1 MKEYIEY
8 YQRNKHLDKMY
19 EDKYGSIDNKCYEKN
34 CLELIVE
41 ICELCNES
49 KCFKYWTIKKSD
61 RKLLLEEYADCL
73 SMIFYMFNYYN
84 IVKFDL
90 VDIELSDDIVVMFNE
105 IIRMCT
111 MLMDEDNVNEELLMK
126 IFTYLYHIGKLLGI
140 DDREILDAC
149 YMKLGKNIERLNSD
163 Y

>member
-1 MKEYIEY
+1 MKEYMEY

-19 EDKYGSIDNKCYEKN
+19 EEKYGQIDDKCYEKN

-49 KCFKYWTIKKSD
+49 KCFKYWTIKKPD
-61 RKLLLEEYADCL
+61 RKLLLGEYADCL
-73 SMIFYMFNYYN
+73 SMVFYMFNYYN
-84 IVKFDL
+84 IEEFDL
-90 VDIELSDDIVVMFNE
+90 VDMDLSDDIVVAFND

-111 MLMDEDNVNEELLMK
+111 MLMNDDNVNEDLLMK

-140 DDREILDAC
+140 DDKEILDAC
-149 YMKLGKNIERLNSD
+149 YMNLGKNIERLNSD

>member
-1 MKEYIEY
+1 MKEYMEY

-19 EDKYGSIDNKCYEKN
+19 EEKYGSIDDKCYEKN

-49 KCFKYWTIKKSD
+49 KSFKYWTIKKSD
-61 RKLLLEEYADCL
+61 RKLLLGEYADCL
-73 SMIFYMFNYYN
+73 SMVFYMFNYYG
-84 IVKFDL
+84 IEDFDL
-90 VDIELSDDIVVMFNE
+90 VDMDLSDDIVILFNE

-140 DDREILDAC
+140 EDKEILDAC
-149 YMKLGKNIERLNSD
+149 YMNLGKNIERLNSD

>member
-1 MKEYIEY
+1 MKEYMEY
-8 YQRNKHLDKMY
+8 YQRNKQLDKMY
-19 EDKYGSIDNKCYEKN
+19 EEKYGSIDSKCYEKN

-41 ICELCNES
+41 ICEFCNES
-49 KCFKYWTIKKSD
+49 KCFKYWTIKNPN
-61 RKLLLEEYADCL
+61 RELLLEEYADCL
-73 SMIFYMFNYYN
+73 SMVFYMFNYYD
-84 IVKFDL
+84 IEEFDL
-90 VDIELSDDIVVMFNE
+90 VDMELNDDIVLMFNE

-111 MLMDEDNVNEELLMK
+111 MLMDEDNVNEELLMN
-126 IFTYLYHIGKLLGI
+126 IFTYLYHIGKLLGL

>member
-19 EDKYGSIDNKCYEKN
+19 EEKYGSIDDKCYQKN

-49 KCFKYWTIKKSD
+49 KCFKYWTIKKPD
-61 RKLLLEEYADCL
+61 RKLLLGEYADCL
-73 SMIFYMFNYYN
+73 SMVFYMFNYYG
-84 IVKFDL
+84 IEDFDL
-90 VDIELSDDIVVMFNE
+90 VDMELTDDIVIVFNE

-111 MLMDEDNVNEELLMK
+111 MLMDEDNVNEELLMN
-126 IFTYLYHIGKLLGI
+126 IFTYLYHIGKLLCI
-140 DDREILDAC
+140 EDKEILDAC
-149 YMKLGKNIERLNSD
+149 YMNLGKNIERLNSD

>member
-1 MKEYIEY
+1 MKDYVEY

-19 EDKYGSIDNKCYEKN
+19 EEKYGNNDDKIYEKN

-41 ICELCNES
+41 ICELANES
-49 KCFKYWTIKKSD
+49 KCFKYWTIKKTD
-61 RKLLLEEYADCL
+61 RKLLLEEYADSL
-73 SMIFYMFNYYN
+73 SMVFYMFNYYN
-84 IVKFDL
+84 VEEFDL
-90 VDIELSDDIVVMFNE
+90 VDIDLSDDIVILFNE

-111 MLMDEDNVNEELLMK
+111 LLMDEDNVNEELLMK

-140 DDREILDAC
+140 TDKEILDAC